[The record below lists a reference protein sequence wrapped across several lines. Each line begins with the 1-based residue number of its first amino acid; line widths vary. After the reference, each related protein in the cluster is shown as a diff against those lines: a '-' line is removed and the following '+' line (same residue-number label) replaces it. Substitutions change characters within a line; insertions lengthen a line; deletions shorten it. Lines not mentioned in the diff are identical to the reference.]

1 MKTAVN
7 PTRAQNFSEW
17 FQQVIKVADLAEN
30 SVVRGCMVIKPNG
43 YAIWEK
49 MKSIL
54 DGEFKRTGHKNCYF
68 PVLIPLSFLEKEAE
82 HVDGFAKECA
92 VVTHRRL
99 AAGDKG
105 NLVPEGELTE
115 PYVIRP
121 TSEMVIGESFSRWIK
136 SYRDLPLKINQWANV
151 MRWEMRPRIFLR
163 TSEFLWQ
170 EGHTAH
176 ATKEEAVEETLLMLN
191 VYKDFFEKTLAM
203 PLVVGQKTESEKFP
217 GADTTYTVE
226 AIMQDGKALQ
236 AGTSHFL
243 GQNFSKA
250 QGIKYLSS
258 DKSEKYAWTTSWGVS
273 TRMIGGL
280 IMGHS
285 DDNGLVLPPKI
296 APTHVRIIPVYK
308 KDEDREL
315 VESYISEIR
324 SELEKSSYNNQ
335 AIECDTDWRDLRGGE
350 KYWSAIKEGY
360 PIIIEV
366 GPRDV
371 KNDKVFL
378 TRRDHGPGAKE
389 AVDKKEFSSGI
400 TNLLE
405 SIQNNMSDSV
415 QKRLDDLIV
424 EVNSKEEFDQLFK
437 KKSMPQKLALAYVK
451 DNQKNR
457 EILSQKSL
465 SFRCIPLTE
474 TENIDAVCIFSGEKV
489 AKRVLIGQSY

>member
-7 PTRAQNFSEW
+7 PTRDQNFSEW

-43 YAIWEK
+43 YAIWER

-54 DGEFKRTGHKNCYF
+54 DREFKRTGHKNCYF
-68 PVLIPLSFLEKEAE
+68 PLLIPLNFLEKEAE

-99 AAGDKG
+99 ADNG
-105 NLVPEGELTE
+105 NGELRPEGELTE

-176 ATKEEAVEETLLMLN
+176 ETKKEAEEETLLMLD
-191 VYKDFFEKTLAM
+191 VYRKFFEETLAM
-203 PLVVGQKTESEKFP
+203 PLIVGRKTESEKFP
-217 GADTTYTVE
+217 GADITYTVE

-250 QGIKYLSS
+250 QDIKFLSS
-258 DKSEKYAWTTSWGVS
+258 DKTEKYAWTTSWGVS

-296 APTHVRIIPVYK
+296 APVHVRIIPIYK
-308 KDEDREL
+308 KEEDKLNVTNYVNEIVSAL
-315 VESYISEIR
+315 AGKQFNSEEISVDVD
-324 SELEKSSYNNQ
+324 N
-335 AIECDTDWRDLRGGE
+335 RDLRGGE

-360 PIIIEV
+360 PIVLEI

-371 KNDKVFL
+371 QNQKVFF
-378 TRRDHGPGAKE
+378 TRRDQGPGNK
-389 AVDKKEFSSGI
+389 SGMGKDVLVENI
-400 TNLLE
+400 ST
-405 SIQNNMSDSV
+405 I
-415 QKRLDDLIV
+415 LDDIQSELAERVRSRINSQVV
-424 EVNSKEEFDQLFK
+424 EIQTKEEFFDLFK
-437 KKSMPQKLALAYVK
+437 KKTMPLKLALAYVK
-451 DNQKNR
+451 DTEENR
-457 EILSQKSL
+457 QILANKSL
-465 SFRCIPLTE
+465 SFRCIPLSE
-474 TENIDAVCIFSGEKV
+474 KESEGFCIFSGERMT
-489 AKRVLIGQSY
+489 KRVLIGQSY